1 MSSKS
6 FILSAS
12 GLKNVIFRSIQKEE
26 QFVFVIGDKEIEMNR
41 HLAEFISPRVS
52 HIHQTDPTIDRIQ
65 LIPPGQSRENIFSSD
80 FYDKF
85 QKLSRGDKIDIDEEM
100 SEQLRKL
107 SIYLDNEEIYS
118 EMKSLFPM
126 KYEEDQL
133 EEYLKYIIEIENT
146 EKESY
151 NKINILKESYI
162 EFIASH
168 FYLINQ
174 KQQHLINKST
184 LYHIICNEHLQ
195 LKDEDSLYEII
206 NELYSNEKYDEDEDK
221 EEEEEFPS
229 KTDLIENILI
239 SELSEE
245 NKKQFISTLE
255 TKELSSQLWENIR
268 YFLLNLIDNK
278 TNKTNNEKRYFKSE
292 KQKQS
297 ENSIEV
303 IFTNNIEDR
312 FKGILSKLGNGDARN
327 ALNQGI
333 INITCSS
340 VYSNSDHNQA
350 KNVVDYG
357 NDDKIFQSKKE
368 ENSWLCIDFIL
379 NKVRPSHYSIRA
391 TGYGSNN
398 CSLLNWCIEGSNDQE
413 TWQEL
418 DRRSNEQSLRENR
431 SSNTFN
437 IQASLKNDE
446 YYQYLR
452 IRSTDV
458 NSSYD
463 HRLVFSSIEFFGTI
477 HK

>member
-1 MSSKS
+1 
-6 FILSAS
+6 
-12 GLKNVIFRSIQKEE
+12 
-26 QFVFVIGDKEIEMNR
+26 MNR

-65 LIPPGQSRENIFSSD
+65 LIPPGRARVNIFSSD

-100 SEQLRKL
+100 SEQLRNL

-118 EMKSLFPM
+118 EMNSLFPM

-133 EEYLKYIIEIENT
+133 EEYLKYINELENT

-168 FYLINQ
+168 FYLIDQ
-174 KQQHLINKST
+174 KQRHLINKST

-221 EEEEEFPS
+221 EEEEFPS
-229 KTDLIENILI
+229 KTDFIENILI

-292 KQKQS
+292 KQKQK
-297 ENSIEV
+297 ENSTEV

-327 ALNQGI
+327 ALNQGLI
-333 INITCSS
+333 DITCSS
-340 VYSNSDHNQA
+340 VYSSSDHNQA
-350 KNVVDYG
+350 KNVVDYE
-357 NDDKIFQSKKE
+357 NDEKIFQSKIE
-368 ENSWLCIDFIL
+368 PNSWLCIDFIK

-398 CSLLNWCIEGSNDQE
+398 CNLLNWCIEGSNDQE

-418 DRRSNEQSLRENR
+418 DRRSNEQSLRENC

-446 YYQYLR
+446 YYRYLR
-452 IRSTDV
+452 IRTTGV
-458 NSSYD
+458 NTSND
-463 HRLVFSSIEFFGTI
+463 HRLFFSSIEFFGTI
-477 HK
+477 HS